1 MKNKLIPLYVILL
14 MIFVL
19 AATVMPVYALPDDKN
34 NNEKS
39 GQIADDDLSRAVESQ
54 NKQTLKTEVSKIGGS
69 IVNAVRALFIT
80 FFAIAVIFMGLQAA
94 GGGLKD
100 PRKVELIKG
109 GGISAI
115 ISAALVY
122 KAEAIVAFVLDLLRV
137 NISDILK

>member
-1 MKNKLIPLYVILL
+1 MKSSSKYLSVMLLIVFI
-14 MIFVL
+14 VT
-19 AATVMPVYALPDDKN
+19 AAALPVCAAPDNDNTGDKT
-34 NNEKS
+34 
-39 GQIADDDLSRAVESQ
+39 GQIAGDDLSRAVEGQ
-54 NKQTLKTEVSKIGGS
+54 NKQTLKAEVSKIGGS
-69 IVNAVRALFIT
+69 FVNAVRALFIT

-109 GGISAI
+109 GGVSAI
-115 ISAALVY
+115 ISAVLVY